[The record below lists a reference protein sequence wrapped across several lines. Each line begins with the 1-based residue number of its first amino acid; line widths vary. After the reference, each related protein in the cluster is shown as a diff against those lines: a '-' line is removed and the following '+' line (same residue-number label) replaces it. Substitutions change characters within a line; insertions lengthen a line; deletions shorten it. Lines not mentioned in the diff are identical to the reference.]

1 MADKSNR
8 AKYHF
13 HVKKWPH
20 VIVSVGVLVGL
31 LSSPI
36 FAASAFVRPENYKG
50 IGSLHVRSDSKSG
63 ISSIVNGESALNEG
77 VVVAIFRKNATD
89 PHCTGGY
96 YKERV
101 VITAAH
107 CVVPTG
113 LTASEWKY
121 SAGEYFVSQP
131 SVDWK
136 SPIETARRV
145 SVTNIAVTPTY
156 RNVWNPQSGIYDNE
170 VDDIA
175 YLYLSKDLEGV
186 HADRLA
192 TALEIEKVKQ
202 GSIPLQHLG
211 YGCTFYDGVKYV
223 ANSGIPFKVNG
234 IVGTQRRQFWFKD
247 PTRYLQAD
255 YPVGKSICPGDSGSP
270 LLAKIG
276 AETIY
281 IGVIF
286 AGDGWKE
293 VSSGQNAPWRFGD
306 VTVIWP
312 YSDSFENLLT
322 NFVNT
327 EKIVLELKA
336 KQEADAKAAAE
347 LKAKQEADTKA
358 AALKKT
364 TITCLKGKL
373 VKKVIAVKPVCPK
386 GYKKK

>member
-1 MADKSNR
+1 
-8 AKYHF
+8 
-13 HVKKWPH
+13 VKKWPH

-96 YKERV
+96 FKERV

-175 YLYLSKDLEGV
+175 YLYLSKDLEGI

-192 TALEIEKVKQ
+192 TAAEIVKIQQ
-202 GSIPLQHLG
+202 GSIQLQHIG

-223 ANSGIPFKVNG
+223 ANAGIPFKVNG
-234 IVGTQRRQFWFKD
+234 IIGTQRRQFWFKD
-247 PTRYLQAD
+247 PARYLQAD

-276 AETIY
+276 AETVY
-281 IGVIF
+281 VGVVF

-293 VSSGQNAPWRFGD
+293 VSSGQNAPWRYAD
-306 VTVIWP
+306 VTVIGP
-312 YSDSFENLLT
+312 YSDAFETSLT

-327 EKIVLELKA
+327 EKIELALKA

-347 LKAKQEADTKA
+347 LKAKQEADAKA
-358 AALKKT
+358 ALSKKL
-364 TITCLKGKL
+364 TITCVKGTS
-373 VKKVIAVKPVCPK
+373 VKKVTGVNPSCPT
-386 GYKKK
+386 GYRKK